1 MYVLTK
7 KERKRVCCKPLNLL
21 HQANRP
27 PTRCPEIA
35 VLMGKAGTVAHQP
48 LAAHP
53 YVLLA
58 IVPRLSR
65 GLTGLKSED
74 NTVGSVAQT
83 AYYDCGAS

>member
-1 MYVLTK
+1 
-7 KERKRVCCKPLNLL
+7 
-21 HQANRP
+21 
-27 PTRCPEIA
+27 
-35 VLMGKAGTVAHQP
+35 MGKAGTVAHQP

-74 NTVGSVAQT
+74 NTVGSVAQP